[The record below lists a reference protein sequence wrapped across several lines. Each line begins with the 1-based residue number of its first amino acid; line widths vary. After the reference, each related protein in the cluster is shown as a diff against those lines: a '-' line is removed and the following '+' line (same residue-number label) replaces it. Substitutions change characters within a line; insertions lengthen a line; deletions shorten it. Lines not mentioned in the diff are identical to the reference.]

1 MAASSGTQA
10 NRIEQYLDFMLCILR
25 ADGVVDPEEKRHLI
39 SLMVSGLKLEASLVD
54 KYRRELEREDWAEAT
69 EAELAAIGEG
79 LDASSLAHLVRDGYG
94 MAASD
99 GEIHE
104 TEVRVIQRFLV
115 ACGVPGER
123 LPEIDL
129 WARRSLALAHQGT
142 VLLSRPSA

>member
-1 MAASSGTQA
+1 MSASPETQA

-25 ADGVVDPEEKRHLI
+25 ADGVVDPDEKRHLL
-39 SLMVSGLKLEASLVD
+39 SLMVSGLKLESSLVD
-54 KYRRELEREDWAEAT
+54 KYTRELDREDWGEAT
-69 EAELAAIGEG
+69 DAELRAIGEG

-104 TEVRVIQRFLV
+104 TEIRVIQRFLV
-115 ACGVPGER
+115 ACGIPGDR
-123 LPEIDL
+123 LPDIDL